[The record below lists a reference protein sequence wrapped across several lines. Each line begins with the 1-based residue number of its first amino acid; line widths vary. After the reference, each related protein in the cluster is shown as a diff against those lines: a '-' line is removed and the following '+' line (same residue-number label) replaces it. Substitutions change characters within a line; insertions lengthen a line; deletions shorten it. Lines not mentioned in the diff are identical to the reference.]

1 MYLYAELNARML
13 RWTFVLPVWW
23 MISLG
28 TSSMAE
34 YLVIV

>member
-1 MYLYAELNARML
+1 MYLHAELNARIL
-13 RWTFVLPVWW
+13 LWTFVLPVWC